1 MPILTRL
8 DYWTAQPN
16 DLLASLAA
24 SRDGLTTAEARRR
37 LVTEGRNSV
46 APPTGHRV
54 LRRIAQRL
62 AARRAMVKRLAAI
75 HDLGAMDVVRTDKTG
90 TLTEGRITLVEPP
103 GLDRADDAQVRELA
117 AMGALVVL
125 YLVAAEALKHV
136 APAPSRRR
144 RHCRPEIRAPSRA
157 VAQVP

>member
-62 AARRAMVKRLAAI
+62 AARRVVVKRLIAI
-75 HDLGAMDVVRTDKTG
+75 HDLGTMDVLCTDKTG
-90 TLTEGRITLVEPP
+90 TLTEGRITLVGP
-103 GLDRADDAQVRELA
+103 RASTERTMRRCGNSRRWARWSCSTW
-117 AMGALVVL
+117 
-125 YLVAAEALKHV
+125 
-136 APAPSRRR
+136 SRRR
-144 RHCRPEIRAPSRA
+144 P
-157 VAQVP
+157 